1 MSKPPATPDIDEA
14 QREEAQRQT
23 ESAASQA
30 LDVAGGVIEAVASG
44 AVEAAGAVAGAALD
58 ATVTVAKVSL
68 DVVGGILGG
77 LGDL

>member
-1 MSKPPATPDIDEA
+1 VVD
-14 QREEAQRQT
+14 
-23 ESAASQA
+23 
-30 LDVAGGVIEAVASG
+30 AVATG
-44 AVEAAGAVAGAALD
+44 AVEAAGAALD